1 MKLLQINVTANWGS
15 TGKIAEQVGLCA
27 QAHGWE
33 SYLAY
38 GRDSNLS
45 QNKLIKIGSGVDVL
59 EHFAENVIIG
69 NEGLA
74 SRNATKKFLKQIENI
89 NPDLIHLHN
98 IHGYYIN
105 YKVLFDYLK
114 NEFQGRVFWTLH
126 DCLPMTGH
134 CAYFSNVSCEKWKTE
149 CHDCPN
155 KKMYPTSLIFDR
167 SRKNY
172 QEKKILFNG
181 VKDLTII
188 TPSIWL
194 QNIVASSY
202 LKNYPV
208 KTINNGIDLN
218 IFYPRLIESIFD
230 KYNIPKDKKVL
241 LGVASIW
248 EERKGLD
255 DFLMLSKLIKDDYVI
270 VLVGLND
277 KQINK
282 LKQYKNIIGIKR
294 TENQD
299 DLASLYSLSYV
310 LINPTYEDNYPTVNI
325 EALASGTRVIAYD
338 TGGCVEQ
345 ATNPNMYIVKKTT
358 KNNNV
363 KNIIELLE
371 IMDEHQDFDT
381 SIYSDKLFTKKML
394 DEYRK

>member
-1 MKLLQINVTANWGS
+1 MKVVSINTVCNGS
-15 TGKIAEQVGLCA
+15 TGKIVGSISSSLI
-27 QAHGWE
+27 E
-33 SYLAY
+33 SGEEVFCIF
-38 GRDSNLS
+38 GRRKGYANIPC
-45 QNKLIKIGSGVDVL
+45 KKIGGFFSFWYHVFLTTVFDLHG
-59 EHFAENVIIG
+59 HGSYFK
-69 NEGLA
+69 
-74 SRNATKKFLKQIENI
+74 TKKIVRELKKL
-89 NPDLIHLHN
+89 NPDIIHLHN

-114 NEFQGRVFWTLH
+114 KEYQGRVFWTLH

-155 KKMYPTSLIFDR
+155 KKMYPTSLLFDR

-172 QEKKILFNG
+172 QEKKNLFNG

-188 TPSIWL
+188 TPSVWL
-194 QNIVASSY
+194 ENIVLSSY
-202 LKNYPV
+202 LKKYPV

-218 IFYPRLIESIFD
+218 IFYPRLTDSIFD

-248 EERKGLD
+248 EKRKGLD
-255 DFLMLSKLIKDDYVI
+255 DFLMLSKLVSDDYVI
-270 VLVGLND
+270 VLVGLNN
-277 KQINK
+277 KQISK
-282 LKQYKNIIGIKR
+282 LKQYKNIIGIRR

-299 DLASLYSLSYV
+299 DLASLYSVSFA

-345 ATNPNMYIVKKTT
+345 AINPNMYIVKKTT

-363 KNIIELLE
+363 KNIIKLLE
-371 IMDEHQDFDT
+371 TMDEYQDFDT

>member
-1 MKLLQINVTANWGS
+1 MKVVSINTVCNGS
-15 TGKIAEQVGLCA
+15 TGKIVGSISSSLI
-27 QAHGWE
+27 E
-33 SYLAY
+33 SGEEAFCIY
-38 GRDSNLS
+38 GRRKGYANIPC
-45 QNKLIKIGSGVDVL
+45 KKIGGFFSFWYHVFITTVFDLHGHVSY
-59 EHFAENVIIG
+59 FK
-69 NEGLA
+69 
-74 SRNATKKFLKQIENI
+74 TKKIVRELKKF
-89 NPDLIHLHN
+89 NPDIIHLHN

-134 CAYFSNVSCEKWKTE
+134 CAYFSNVSCEKWKNG

-188 TPSIWL
+188 TPSVWL

-241 LGVASIW
+241 LGIASIW

>member
-1 MKLLQINVTANWGS
+1 MKVVSINTVCNGS
-15 TGKIAEQVGLCA
+15 TGKIVGSISSSLI
-27 QAHGWE
+27 E
-33 SYLAY
+33 SGEEAFCIY
-38 GRDSNLS
+38 GRRKGYANIPC
-45 QNKLIKIGSGVDVL
+45 KKIGGFFSFWYHVFITTVFDLHG
-59 EHFAENVIIG
+59 HGSYFK
-69 NEGLA
+69 
-74 SRNATKKFLKQIENI
+74 TKKIVRELKKF
-89 NPDLIHLHN
+89 NPDIIHLHN

-134 CAYFSNVSCEKWKTE
+134 CAYFSNVFCEKWKSE

-188 TPSIWL
+188 TPSVWL

-241 LGVASIW
+241 LGIASIW

-345 ATNPNMYIVKKTT
+345 AENPNMYIVKKTT

-363 KNIIELLE
+363 KNIIKLIET
-371 IMDEHQDFDT
+371 MDEHQDFDT

>member
-1 MKLLQINVTANWGS
+1 MKVVSINTVCNGS
-15 TGKIAEQVGLCA
+15 TGKIVGSISSSLI
-27 QAHGWE
+27 E
-33 SYLAY
+33 SGEEAFCIF
-38 GRDSNLS
+38 GRRKGYANIPC
-45 QNKLIKIGSGVDVL
+45 KKIGGFFSFWYHVFLTTVFDLHG
-59 EHFAENVIIG
+59 HGSYFK
-69 NEGLA
+69 
-74 SRNATKKFLKQIENI
+74 TKKIVRELKKL
-89 NPDLIHLHN
+89 NPDIIHLHN

-114 NEFQGRVFWTLH
+114 NEYQGRVFWTLH

-155 KKMYPTSLIFDR
+155 KKMYPTSLLFDR

-172 QEKKILFNG
+172 QEKKNLFSG

-188 TPSIWL
+188 TPSVWL
-194 QNIVASSY
+194 ENIVLSSY
-202 LKNYPV
+202 LKKYPV

-218 IFYPRLIESIFD
+218 IFYPRLTDSIFD

-248 EERKGLD
+248 EKRKGLD
-255 DFLMLSKLIKDDYVI
+255 DFLMLSKLVNDDYVI
-270 VLVGLND
+270 VLVGLNN
-277 KQINK
+277 KQISK
-282 LKQYKNIIGIKR
+282 LKQYKNIIGIRR

-299 DLASLYSLSYV
+299 DLASLYSVSFA

-345 ATNPNMYIVKKTT
+345 AINPNMYIVKKTT

-363 KNIIELLE
+363 KNIIKLLE
-371 IMDEHQDFDT
+371 TMDEYQDFDT

>member
-1 MKLLQINVTANWGS
+1 MKVVSINTVCNGS
-15 TGKIAEQVGLCA
+15 TGKIVGSISSSLI
-27 QAHGWE
+27 E
-33 SYLAY
+33 SGEEAFCIY
-38 GRDSNLS
+38 GRRKGYANIPC
-45 QNKLIKIGSGVDVL
+45 KKIGGFFSFWYHVFITTVFDLHG
-59 EHFAENVIIG
+59 HGSYFK
-69 NEGLA
+69 
-74 SRNATKKFLKQIENI
+74 TKKIVHELKKI
-89 NPDLIHLHN
+89 NPDIIHLHN

-114 NEFQGRVFWTLH
+114 NEYQGRVFWTLH

-172 QEKKILFNG
+172 QEKKNLFNG

-194 QNIVASSY
+194 QNILSSSY

-218 IFYPRLIESIFD
+218 IFYPRLTDSILD
-230 KYNIPKDKKVL
+230 KYNIPREKKVL
-241 LGVASIW
+241 LGVASVW
-248 EERKGLD
+248 EKRKGLD
-255 DFLMLSKLIKDDYVI
+255 DFFLLSEKIDKQYIV
-270 VLVGLND
+270 VLVGLTSR
-277 KQINK
+277 QIK
-282 LKQYKNIIGIKR
+282 KVSGYKNIIGIKR

-299 DLASLYSLSYV
+299 DLASLYSVSFA

-345 ATNPNMYIVKKTT
+345 AENPNMYIVKKTT

-363 KNIIELLE
+363 KNIIKFLE
-371 IMDEHQDFDT
+371 TMDEHQDFDT

>member
-1 MKLLQINVTANWGS
+1 MKVVSINTVCNGS
-15 TGKIAEQVGLCA
+15 TGKIVGSISSSLI
-27 QAHGWE
+27 E
-33 SYLAY
+33 SGEEAFCIY
-38 GRDSNLS
+38 GRRKGYANIPC
-45 QNKLIKIGSGVDVL
+45 KKIGGFFSFWYHVFLTTVFDLHG
-59 EHFAENVIIG
+59 HGSYFK
-69 NEGLA
+69 
-74 SRNATKKFLKQIENI
+74 TKKIVRELKKLS
-89 NPDLIHLHN
+89 PDIIHLHN

-105 YKVLFDYLK
+105 YKVLFNYLK
-114 NEFQGRVFWTLH
+114 NTFQGRVFWTLH

-155 KKMYPTSLIFDR
+155 KKMYPTSLLFDR

-172 QEKKILFNG
+172 QEKKNLFNG

-188 TPSIWL
+188 TPSVWL
-194 QNIVASSY
+194 QNIVLSSY
-202 LKNYPV
+202 LKKYPV

-218 IFYPRLIESIFD
+218 IFYPRLTDSIFD

-248 EERKGLD
+248 EKRKGLD
-255 DFLMLSKLIKDDYVI
+255 DFLMLSKLVNDDYVI
-270 VLVGLND
+270 VLVGLNN
-277 KQINK
+277 KQISK
-282 LKQYKNIIGIKR
+282 LKQYKNIIGIRR

-299 DLASLYSLSYV
+299 DLASLYSVSFA

-345 ATNPNMYIVKKTT
+345 AINPNMYIVKKTT

-363 KNIIELLE
+363 KNIIKLLDT
-371 IMDEHQDFDT
+371 MDEYQDFDT

>member
-1 MKLLQINVTANWGS
+1 MKVVSINTVCNGS
-15 TGKIAEQVGLCA
+15 TGKIVGSISSSLI
-27 QAHGWE
+27 E
-33 SYLAY
+33 SGEEAFCIY
-38 GRDSNLS
+38 GRRKGYANIPC
-45 QNKLIKIGSGVDVL
+45 KKIGGFFSFWYHVFLTTVFDLHG
-59 EHFAENVIIG
+59 HGSYFK
-69 NEGLA
+69 
-74 SRNATKKFLKQIENI
+74 TKKIVRKLKKL
-89 NPDLIHLHN
+89 NPDIIHLHN

-105 YKVLFDYLK
+105 YKVLFNYLK
-114 NEFQGRVFWTLH
+114 NEYQGRVFWTLH

-172 QEKKILFNG
+172 QGKKNLFNG

-208 KTINNGIDLN
+208 KIINNGIDLN
-218 IFYPRLIESIFD
+218 IFYPRLTDSILD

-248 EERKGLD
+248 EKRKGLD
-255 DFLMLSKLIKDDYVI
+255 DFLTLSKLVNDDYVI
-270 VLVGLND
+270 VLVGLNN
-277 KQINK
+277 KQISK

-299 DLASLYSLSYV
+299 DLASLYSVSFA

-345 ATNPNMYIVKKTT
+345 AENPNMYIVKKTT

-363 KNIIELLE
+363 KNIIKLLE
-371 IMDEHQDFDT
+371 TMDEYQYFDS

>member
-1 MKLLQINVTANWGS
+1 MKVVSINTVCNGS
-15 TGKIAEQVGLCA
+15 TGKIVGSISSSLIKSGEEAFCI
-27 QAHGWE
+27 
-33 SYLAY
+33 Y
-38 GRDSNLS
+38 GRRKGYVNIPC
-45 QNKLIKIGSGVDVL
+45 KKIGGFFSFWYHVFLTTVFDLHG
-59 EHFAENVIIG
+59 HGSYFK
-69 NEGLA
+69 
-74 SRNATKKFLKQIENI
+74 TKKIVRELKKL
-89 NPDLIHLHN
+89 NPDIIHLHN

-105 YKVLFDYLK
+105 YKVLFNYLK
-114 NEFQGRVFWTLH
+114 NTFQGRVFWTLH

-155 KKMYPTSLIFDR
+155 KKMYPTSLLFDR

-172 QEKKILFNG
+172 QEKKNLFNG

-188 TPSIWL
+188 TPSVWL
-194 QNIVASSY
+194 QNIVLSSY
-202 LKNYPV
+202 LKKYPV

-218 IFYPRLIESIFD
+218 IFYPRLTDSIFD

-248 EERKGLD
+248 EKRKGLD
-255 DFLMLSKLIKDDYVI
+255 DFLMLSKLVNDDYVI
-270 VLVGLND
+270 VLVGLNN
-277 KQINK
+277 KQISK
-282 LKQYKNIIGIKR
+282 LKQYKNIIGIRR

-299 DLASLYSLSYV
+299 DLASLYSVSFA

-345 ATNPNMYIVKKTT
+345 AINPNMYIVKKTT

-363 KNIIELLE
+363 KNIIKLLDT
-371 IMDEHQDFDT
+371 MDEYQDFDT

>member
-1 MKLLQINVTANWGS
+1 MKVVSINTVCNGS
-15 TGKIAEQVGLCA
+15 TGKIVGSISSSLI
-27 QAHGWE
+27 E
-33 SYLAY
+33 SGEEAFCIY
-38 GRDSNLS
+38 GRRKGYANIPC
-45 QNKLIKIGSGVDVL
+45 KKIGGFFSFWYHVFLTTVFDLHG
-59 EHFAENVIIG
+59 HGSYFK
-69 NEGLA
+69 
-74 SRNATKKFLKQIENI
+74 TKKIVRELKKL
-89 NPDLIHLHN
+89 NPDIIHLHN

-105 YKVLFDYLK
+105 YKVLFNYLK
-114 NEFQGRVFWTLH
+114 NTFQGRVFWTLH

-155 KKMYPTSLIFDR
+155 KKMYPTSLLFDR

-172 QEKKILFNG
+172 QEKKNLFNG

-188 TPSIWL
+188 TPSVWL
-194 QNIVASSY
+194 QNIVLSSY
-202 LKNYPV
+202 LKKYPV

-218 IFYPRLIESIFD
+218 IFYPRLTDSIFD

-248 EERKGLD
+248 EKRKGLD
-255 DFLMLSKLIKDDYVI
+255 DFLMLSKLVNDDYVI
-270 VLVGLND
+270 VLVGLNN
-277 KQINK
+277 KQISK
-282 LKQYKNIIGIKR
+282 LKQYKNIIGIRR

-299 DLASLYSLSYV
+299 DLASLYSVSFA

-345 ATNPNMYIVKKTT
+345 AINPNMYIVKKTT

-363 KNIIELLE
+363 KNIIKLLE
-371 IMDEHQDFDT
+371 TMDEYQDFDT

>member
-1 MKLLQINVTANWGS
+1 MKVVSINTVCNGS
-15 TGKIAEQVGLCA
+15 TGKIVGSISSSLI
-27 QAHGWE
+27 E
-33 SYLAY
+33 SGEEAFCIY
-38 GRDSNLS
+38 GRRKGYANIPC
-45 QNKLIKIGSGVDVL
+45 KKIGGFFSFWYHVFLTTVFDLHG
-59 EHFAENVIIG
+59 HGSYFK
-69 NEGLA
+69 
-74 SRNATKKFLKQIENI
+74 TKKIVRKLKKL
-89 NPDLIHLHN
+89 NPDIIHLHN

-105 YKVLFDYLK
+105 YKVLFNYLK
-114 NEFQGRVFWTLH
+114 NEYQGRVFWTLH

-155 KKMYPTSLIFDR
+155 KKMYPTSLLFDR

-172 QEKKILFNG
+172 QEKKNLFNG

-194 QNIVASSY
+194 QNIVLSSY
-202 LKNYPV
+202 LKKYPV

-218 IFYPRLIESIFD
+218 IFYPRLTDSIFD
-230 KYNIPKDKKVL
+230 KYNIPKDKKTL

-248 EERKGLD
+248 EKRKGLD
-255 DFLMLSKLIKDDYVI
+255 DFLMLSKLVNDDYVI
-270 VLVGLND
+270 VLVGLNN
-277 KQINK
+277 KQISK
-282 LKQYKNIIGIKR
+282 LKQYKNIIGIRR

-299 DLASLYSLSYV
+299 DLASLYSVSFA

-345 ATNPNMYIVKKTT
+345 AINPNMYIVKKTT

-363 KNIIELLE
+363 KNIIKLLE
-371 IMDEHQDFDT
+371 TMDEYQDFDT

>member
-1 MKLLQINVTANWGS
+1 MKVVSINTVCNGS
-15 TGKIAEQVGLCA
+15 TGKIVGSISSSLI
-27 QAHGWE
+27 E
-33 SYLAY
+33 SGEEAFCIY
-38 GRDSNLS
+38 GRRKGYANIPC
-45 QNKLIKIGSGVDVL
+45 KKIGGFFSFWYHVFITTVFDLHG
-59 EHFAENVIIG
+59 HGSYFK
-69 NEGLA
+69 
-74 SRNATKKFLKQIENI
+74 TKKIVRELKKF
-89 NPDLIHLHN
+89 NPDIIHLHN

-134 CAYFSNVSCEKWKTE
+134 CAYFSNVFCEKWKSE

>member
-1 MKLLQINVTANWGS
+1 MKVVSINTVCNGS
-15 TGKIAEQVGLCA
+15 TGKIVGSISSSLI
-27 QAHGWE
+27 E
-33 SYLAY
+33 SGEEAFCIY
-38 GRDSNLS
+38 GRRKGYANIPC
-45 QNKLIKIGSGVDVL
+45 KKIGGFFSFWYHVFLTTVFDLHG
-59 EHFAENVIIG
+59 HGSYFK
-69 NEGLA
+69 
-74 SRNATKKFLKQIENI
+74 TKKIVRELKKL
-89 NPDLIHLHN
+89 NPDIIHLHN

-105 YKVLFDYLK
+105 FKVLFNYLK
-114 NEFQGRVFWTLH
+114 NEYQGRVFWTLH

-155 KKMYPTSLIFDR
+155 KKMYPTSLLFDR

-172 QEKKILFNG
+172 QEKKNLFNG

-188 TPSIWL
+188 TPSVWL
-194 QNIVASSY
+194 QNIVLSSY
-202 LKNYPV
+202 LKKYPV

-218 IFYPRLIESIFD
+218 IFYPRLTDSIFD
-230 KYNIPKDKKVL
+230 KYNIPKDKKTL

-248 EERKGLD
+248 EKRKGLD
-255 DFLMLSKLIKDDYVI
+255 DFLMLSKLVNDDYVI
-270 VLVGLND
+270 VLVGLNN
-277 KQINK
+277 KQISK
-282 LKQYKNIIGIKR
+282 LKQYKNIIGIRR

-299 DLASLYSLSYV
+299 DLASLYSVSFA

-345 ATNPNMYIVKKTT
+345 AINPNMYIVKKTT

-363 KNIIELLE
+363 KNIIEFLE
-371 IMDEHQDFDT
+371 TMDEHQDFDT

>member
-1 MKLLQINVTANWGS
+1 MKVVSINTVCNGS
-15 TGKIAEQVGLCA
+15 TGKIVGSISSSLI
-27 QAHGWE
+27 E
-33 SYLAY
+33 SGEEAFCIY
-38 GRDSNLS
+38 GRRKGYANIPC
-45 QNKLIKIGSGVDVL
+45 KKIGGFFSFWYHVFLTTVFDLHG
-59 EHFAENVIIG
+59 HGSYFK
-69 NEGLA
+69 
-74 SRNATKKFLKQIENI
+74 TKKIVRELKKL
-89 NPDLIHLHN
+89 NPDIIHLHN

-105 YKVLFDYLK
+105 YKVLFNYLK
-114 NEFQGRVFWTLH
+114 NTFQGRVFWTLH

-155 KKMYPTSLIFDR
+155 KKMYPTSLLFDR

-172 QEKKILFNG
+172 QEKKNLFNG

-188 TPSIWL
+188 TPSVWL
-194 QNIVASSY
+194 QNIVLSSY
-202 LKNYPV
+202 LKKYPV

-218 IFYPRLIESIFD
+218 IFYPRLTDSIFD

-248 EERKGLD
+248 EKRKGLD
-255 DFLMLSKLIKDDYVI
+255 DFLMLSKLVNDDYVI
-270 VLVGLND
+270 VLVGLNN
-277 KQINK
+277 KQISK
-282 LKQYKNIIGIKR
+282 LKQYKNIIGIRR

-299 DLASLYSLSYV
+299 DLASLYSVSFA

-345 ATNPNMYIVKKTT
+345 AINPNMYIVKKTT

-363 KNIIELLE
+363 KNIIKLLDT
-371 IMDEHQDFDT
+371 MDEYQDFDT

>member
-1 MKLLQINVTANWGS
+1 MKAVSINTVCNGS
-15 TGKIAEQVGLCA
+15 TGKIVGSISSSLI
-27 QAHGWE
+27 E
-33 SYLAY
+33 SGEEAFCIY
-38 GRDSNLS
+38 GRRKGYVNIPC
-45 QNKLIKIGSGVDVL
+45 KKIGGFFSFWYHVFLTTVFDLHG
-59 EHFAENVIIG
+59 HGSYFK
-69 NEGLA
+69 
-74 SRNATKKFLKQIENI
+74 TKKIVRELKKL
-89 NPDLIHLHN
+89 NPDIIHLHN

-105 YKVLFDYLK
+105 YKVLFNYLK
-114 NEFQGRVFWTLH
+114 NEYQGRVFWTLH

-155 KKMYPTSLIFDR
+155 KKMYPTSLLFDR

-172 QEKKILFNG
+172 QEKKNLFNG

-188 TPSIWL
+188 TPSVWL
-194 QNIVASSY
+194 QNIVLSSY
-202 LKNYPV
+202 LKKYPV

-218 IFYPRLIESIFD
+218 IFYPRLTDSIFD

-248 EERKGLD
+248 EKRKGLD
-255 DFLMLSKLIKDDYVI
+255 DFLMLSKLVNDDYVI
-270 VLVGLND
+270 VLVGLNN
-277 KQINK
+277 KQISK
-282 LKQYKNIIGIKR
+282 LKQYKNIIGIRR

-299 DLASLYSLSYV
+299 DLASLYSVSFA

-345 ATNPNMYIVKKTT
+345 AINPNMYIVKKTT

-363 KNIIELLE
+363 KNIIKLLDT
-371 IMDEHQDFDT
+371 MDEYQDFDT

>member
-1 MKLLQINVTANWGS
+1 MKVVSINTVCNGS
-15 TGKIAEQVGLCA
+15 TGKIVGSISSSLI
-27 QAHGWE
+27 E
-33 SYLAY
+33 SGEETFCIY
-38 GRDSNLS
+38 GRRKGYVNIPC
-45 QNKLIKIGSGVDVL
+45 KKIGGFFSFWYHVFLTTVFDLHG
-59 EHFAENVIIG
+59 HGSYFK
-69 NEGLA
+69 
-74 SRNATKKFLKQIENI
+74 TKKIVRELKKL
-89 NPDLIHLHN
+89 NPDIIHLHN

-105 YKVLFDYLK
+105 YKVLFNYLK
-114 NEFQGRVFWTLH
+114 NEYQGRVFWTLH

-155 KKMYPTSLIFDR
+155 KKMYPTSLLFDR

-172 QEKKILFNG
+172 QEKKNLFNG

-188 TPSIWL
+188 TPSVWL
-194 QNIVASSY
+194 QNIVLSSY
-202 LKNYPV
+202 LKKYPV
-208 KTINNGIDLN
+208 KTINNGINLN
-218 IFYPRLIESIFD
+218 IFYPRLTDSIFD

-248 EERKGLD
+248 EKRKGLD
-255 DFLMLSKLIKDDYVI
+255 DFLMLSKLVNDDYVI
-270 VLVGLND
+270 VLVGLNN
-277 KQINK
+277 KQISK
-282 LKQYKNIIGIKR
+282 LKQYKNIIGIRR

-299 DLASLYSLSYV
+299 DLASLYSVSFA

-345 ATNPNMYIVKKTT
+345 AINPNMYIVKKTT

-363 KNIIELLE
+363 KNIIKLLE
-371 IMDEHQDFDT
+371 TMDEYQDFDT

>member
-1 MKLLQINVTANWGS
+1 MKVVSINTVCNGS
-15 TGKIAEQVGLCA
+15 TGKIVGSISSSLI
-27 QAHGWE
+27 E
-33 SYLAY
+33 SGEEAFCIY
-38 GRDSNLS
+38 GRRKGYANIPC
-45 QNKLIKIGSGVDVL
+45 KKIGGFFSFWYHVFLTTVFDLHGHVSY
-59 EHFAENVIIG
+59 FK
-69 NEGLA
+69 
-74 SRNATKKFLKQIENI
+74 TKKIVRELKKF
-89 NPDLIHLHN
+89 NPDIIHLHN

-134 CAYFSNVSCEKWKTE
+134 CAYFSNVSCEKWKNG

-188 TPSIWL
+188 TPSVWL

-241 LGVASIW
+241 LGIASIW

>member
-1 MKLLQINVTANWGS
+1 MKVVSINTVCNGS
-15 TGKIAEQVGLCA
+15 TGKIVGSISSSLI
-27 QAHGWE
+27 E
-33 SYLAY
+33 SGEEAFCIY
-38 GRDSNLS
+38 GRRKGYVNIPC
-45 QNKLIKIGSGVDVL
+45 KKIGGFFSFWYHVFLTTVFDLHG
-59 EHFAENVIIG
+59 HGSYFK
-69 NEGLA
+69 
-74 SRNATKKFLKQIENI
+74 TKKIVRELKKL
-89 NPDLIHLHN
+89 NPDIIHLHN

-105 YKVLFDYLK
+105 YKVLFNYLK
-114 NEFQGRVFWTLH
+114 NTFQGRVFWTLH

-155 KKMYPTSLIFDR
+155 KKMYPTSLLFDR

-172 QEKKILFNG
+172 QEKKNLFNG

-188 TPSIWL
+188 TPSVWL
-194 QNIVASSY
+194 QNIVLSSY
-202 LKNYPV
+202 LKKYPV

-218 IFYPRLIESIFD
+218 IFYPRLTDSIFD

-248 EERKGLD
+248 EKRKGLD
-255 DFLMLSKLIKDDYVI
+255 DFLMLSKLVNDDYVI
-270 VLVGLND
+270 VLVGLNN
-277 KQINK
+277 KQISK
-282 LKQYKNIIGIKR
+282 LKQYKNIIGIRR

-299 DLASLYSLSYV
+299 DLASLYSVSFA

-345 ATNPNMYIVKKTT
+345 AINPNMYIVKKTT

-363 KNIIELLE
+363 KNIIKLLE
-371 IMDEHQDFDT
+371 TMDEYQDFDT

>member
-1 MKLLQINVTANWGS
+1 MKVVSINTVCNGS
-15 TGKIAEQVGLCA
+15 TGKIVGSISSSLI
-27 QAHGWE
+27 E
-33 SYLAY
+33 SGEEAFCIY
-38 GRDSNLS
+38 GRRKGYANIPC
-45 QNKLIKIGSGVDVL
+45 KKIGGFFSFWYHVFLTTVFDLHG
-59 EHFAENVIIG
+59 HGSYFK
-69 NEGLA
+69 
-74 SRNATKKFLKQIENI
+74 TKKIVRKLKKL
-89 NPDLIHLHN
+89 NPDIIHLHN

-105 YKVLFDYLK
+105 YKVLFNYLK
-114 NEFQGRVFWTLH
+114 NEYQGRVFWTLH

-155 KKMYPTSLIFDR
+155 KKMYPTSLLFDR

-172 QEKKILFNG
+172 QEKKNLFNG

-188 TPSIWL
+188 TPSVWL
-194 QNIVASSY
+194 QNIVLSSY
-202 LKNYPV
+202 LKKYPV

-218 IFYPRLIESIFD
+218 IFYPRLTDSIFD

-248 EERKGLD
+248 EKRKGLD
-255 DFLMLSKLIKDDYVI
+255 DFLMLSKLVNDDYVI
-270 VLVGLND
+270 VLVGLNN
-277 KQINK
+277 KQISK

-299 DLASLYSLSYV
+299 DLASLYSVSFA

-345 ATNPNMYIVKKTT
+345 AENPNMYIVKKTI

-363 KNIIELLE
+363 KNIIKLLE
-371 IMDEHQDFDT
+371 TMDEYQDFDT

>member
-1 MKLLQINVTANWGS
+1 MKVVSINTVCNGS
-15 TGKIAEQVGLCA
+15 TGKIVGSISSSLI
-27 QAHGWE
+27 E
-33 SYLAY
+33 SGEEAFCIY
-38 GRDSNLS
+38 GRRKGYANIPC
-45 QNKLIKIGSGVDVL
+45 KKIGGFFSFWYHVFLTTVFDLHG
-59 EHFAENVIIG
+59 HGSYFK
-69 NEGLA
+69 
-74 SRNATKKFLKQIENI
+74 TKKIVRELKKL
-89 NPDLIHLHN
+89 NPDIIHLHN

-105 YKVLFDYLK
+105 YKVLFNYLK
-114 NEFQGRVFWTLH
+114 NEYQGRVFWTLH
-126 DCLPMTGH
+126 DCLPVTGH

-155 KKMYPTSLIFDR
+155 KKMYPTSLLFDR

-172 QEKKILFNG
+172 QEKKNLFNG

-188 TPSIWL
+188 TPSVWL
-194 QNIVASSY
+194 QNIVLSSY
-202 LKNYPV
+202 LKKYPV

-218 IFYPRLIESIFD
+218 IFYPRLTDSIFD

-248 EERKGLD
+248 EKRKGLD
-255 DFLMLSKLIKDDYVI
+255 DFLMLSKLVNDNYVI
-270 VLVGLND
+270 VLVGLNN
-277 KQINK
+277 KQISK
-282 LKQYKNIIGIKR
+282 LKQYKNIIGIRK

-299 DLASLYSLSYV
+299 DLASLYSVSFA

-345 ATNPNMYIVKKTT
+345 AINPNMYIVKKTT

-363 KNIIELLE
+363 KNIIKLLE
-371 IMDEHQDFDT
+371 TMDEYQDFDT
-381 SIYSDKLFTKKML
+381 SIYSDKSFTKKML